1 MSFSTTVV
9 RTVQAITLVGCAVV
23 LVGTCWSKTT
33 GLREV
38 SAKNSEALRRTG
50 PRVIQGKASWYGPGF
65 HGRRTA
71 YGERFNRHALTLA
84 TRSLPYNTRVLVT
97 NLRNGRRV
105 VARVND
111 YGPSSRH
118 RVADLSEGLAKRL
131 GIRGI
136 GFIRL
141 EIIPQNRQDKAKIKI
156 KDKN

>member
-1 MSFSTTVV
+1 MIFSTTVV
-9 RTVQAITLVGCAVV
+9 RIVQAITLVGCAVV
-23 LVGTCWSKTT
+23 LGGTCWSKTT

-38 SAKNSEALRRTG
+38 LAKNSEALRRAG
-50 PRVIQGKASWYGPGF
+50 SRVIQGRASWYGPGF

-97 NLRNGRRV
+97 NLRNGRRAM
-105 VARVND
+105 ARVND

-118 RVADLSEGLAKRL
+118 RIADLSEGLAKKL

-141 EIIPQNRQDKAKIKI
+141 EVVPLNRQNEVQI